1 MMKILIIEDEL
12 LAAERLEEMLLEID
26 PAIDIVAKLGSIKES
41 VDWMNE
47 NYADLIFLDVQLS
60 DGISFTIFEQ
70 IKIKTPVIFTTA
82 FDQYAI
88 RAFELNSIAYI
99 LKPINKKSLQ
109 EALSKFKLVKTLY
122 TFDPEAISLL
132 LESRGTEYK
141 ERFLVQIGQRYSKI
155 DVNDIAYFYT
165 SDTGVN
171 LKTFSGAYYPV
182 DMTMDKIVACLNPTQ
197 FYRIN
202 RKMMISHN
210 SISNMVAYSRGRI
223 KITLNPEFDSETD
236 SIVSIDRSSGFKRW
250 LDK

>member
-1 MMKILIIEDEL
+1 
-12 LAAERLEEMLLEID
+12 
-26 PAIDIVAKLGSIKES
+26 
-41 VDWMNE
+41 
-47 NYADLIFLDVQLS
+47 
-60 DGISFTIFEQ
+60 
-70 IKIKTPVIFTTA
+70 
-82 FDQYAI
+82 
-88 RAFELNSIAYI
+88 
-99 LKPINKKSLQ
+99 
-109 EALSKFKLVKTLY
+109 
-122 TFDPEAISLL
+122 
-132 LESRGTEYK
+132 
-141 ERFLVQIGQRYSKI
+141 
-155 DVNDIAYFYT
+155 
-165 SDTGVN
+165 VN

>member
-109 EALSKFKLVKTLY
+109 EHSQ
-122 TFDPEAISLL
+122 SL
-132 LESRGTEYK
+132 
-141 ERFLVQIGQRYSKI
+141 
-155 DVNDIAYFYT
+155 N
-165 SDTGVN
+165 
-171 LKTFSGAYYPV
+171 
-182 DMTMDKIVACLNPTQ
+182 
-197 FYRIN
+197 
-202 RKMMISHN
+202 
-210 SISNMVAYSRGRI
+210 
-223 KITLNPEFDSETD
+223 
-236 SIVSIDRSSGFKRW
+236 
-250 LDK
+250 